1 MAINYIKCHGSGN
14 EFIMIDAVCQSLEG
28 YNLAAL
34 SRDVCSNSNGEG
46 ADGLLLLVKGEDGLY
61 GMRMFNP
68 DGSEAEMCGN
78 GIRCIARLAEDYIQK
93 DEFILTSGG
102 KHYPTKRQQSIF
114 GSIPTYGVEIA
125 ASLWSRDFAFFG
137 EKDGGFVGRVIPQL
151 HPTLLW
157 SAISVG
163 NPHIVAQVDS
173 CDTALLEAL
182 GEKVKMLTDVFPN
195 GVNISFVELRGRN
208 HIFVT
213 TFERG
218 AGITPSCGT
227 AMTSSATAMA
237 LLGLCD
243 YNTDILVENRGGAVR
258 CNCANEGGL
267 KTTLMGNATY
277 TEQGNIIFDGKTFAT
292 KPSLIYTDE
301 VKAWNDFLASRAEG

>member
-1 MAINYIKCHGSGN
+1 MALNYIKCHGSGN
-14 EFIMIDAVCQSLEG
+14 EFIMIDAVCQSLDG
-28 YNLAAL
+28 CNLAVM
-34 SRDVCSNSNGEG
+34 SRDVCTRSNGKG
-46 ADGLLLLVKGEDGLY
+46 ADGVLLLIRGEDGLY

-78 GIRCIARLAEDYIQK
+78 GIRCIARLAEDYIKK
-93 DEFILTSGG
+93 DKFTLTSGG
-102 KHYPTKRQQSIF
+102 KLYPTNRQQSIF

-125 ASLWSRDFAFFG
+125 VSLWSRDFAFFCQ
-137 EKDGGFVGRVIPQL
+137 KDGGFIGKAIPQL

-173 CDTALLEAL
+173 YDTALLEAL
-182 GEKVKMLTDVFPN
+182 GEKVKALSDIFPN
-195 GVNISFVELRGRN
+195 GVNISFVELRSRN

-227 AMTSSATAMA
+227 AMTSSATASA

-243 YNTDILVENRGGAVR
+243 YNTDILVENSGGAVR
-258 CNCANEGGL
+258 CNCTNEGGL
-267 KTTLMGNATY
+267 RTTLMGNATY
-277 TEQGNIIFDGKTFAT
+277 TEKGEIVFDGKTFVT
-292 KPSLIYTDE
+292 KPTLACTDE
-301 VKAWNDFLASRAEG
+301 IEAWNNFLASRVEK